1 MSTPALNALL
11 EEAADTLRQ
20 LATFVA
26 TLPAAQYTAPH
37 GADARHAIG
46 KHVRHI
52 LDHYEALLAGRYD
65 AQAVTI
71 DYEHRR
77 RDPDLEQHPD
87 VALAHLDH
95 LRARLTRL
103 GQRDTATHRLQLAYQ
118 AGDQM
123 SPLNTSVER
132 ELAFL
137 TSHAI
142 HHMAIIA
149 LLADTQGIEVA
160 KTFGVHPSTQ
170 RHWQNSRPSHHEVTS

>member
-26 TLPAAQYTAPH
+26 MLPAAQYTAPH
-37 GADARHAIG
+37 GADARHSIG

-52 LDHYEALLAGRYD
+52 LDHYEALLAVGYE
-65 AQAVTI
+65 AQAFTI
-71 DYEHRR
+71 NYEHRR
-77 RDPDLEQHPD
+77 RDPDIERHPD
-87 VALAHLDH
+87 VAFAHLH
-95 LRARLTRL
+95 HVRERLTRL
-103 GQRDTATHRLQLAYQ
+103 GQRDTATHCRQLAYR
-118 AGDQM
+118 AGDHVL
-123 SPLNTSVER
+123 PLNTSVER
-132 ELAFL
+132 ELVFL

-160 KTFGVHPSTQ
+160 ETFGVHPSTQ
-170 RHWQNSRPSHHEVTS
+170 RHWQNNRPSNHEVTS